1 MTAGP
6 PVASTASGSAAENV
20 VPSAEVSSSF
30 SAPAP
35 PAMRG
40 RRTRSAG
47 RSGGWASNAKH
58 TASSPRLDGQWPRI
72 LRRVSRRRRR
82 RGARPCRLGPA
93 TVVVAALA
101 PALSDRR
108 DDHDD
113 HVARYAVGERRRPGP
128 LRGQVGCPP
137 MSILGNRVARSED
150 PRFITGTATFGE
162 DVELPGMLHATFV
175 RSISPHGRIRSIDTS
190 GVSQVPGARVFT
202 AKSGPGG
209 EAAGAGTTID
219 LPAMPHAMPG
229 LNEKMTRPVIA
240 EDTVRYAGEIV
251 AVVLTEERLQGA
263 DAAEL
268 VVVDI
273 DDLDPVPDP
282 ETAVKG
288 DSLLF
293 PDAGTN
299 VCAALPVEDADA
311 QLFDGCEVVVNAT
324 FRSQRLASCP
334 MECRVAVASWGED
347 GRLEHWASSQTPH
360 ATRDALAGALG
371 VDASQVRVRVP
382 DVGGGFGPK
391 GGASVEDILV
401 AWLAREVGRPV
412 RWAETRSENMVAL
425 GHGRA
430 QHQELTLGGDRDG
443 TLKAYRMKILQD
455 AGAYPDI
462 GAILPMLTKM
472 CASGPY
478 AIPRIDVD
486 ATSVVTNTTPIVPYR
501 GAGRP
506 EATQAIERMIDV
518 YALEAGLDPADVR
531 RTNLIPPD
539 AFPYETA
546 SGARYDTGDYATAL
560 DMALEQARYQDLRA
574 EQRRRR
580 EANEPVQMGIGLSA
594 YIEITNGFAE
604 PEWGGVEITKEGGAA
619 VRTGLGPTGQGHQ
632 TALAMLVS
640 DRLGIPF
647 DQITVRHGDTDL
659 IPRGTGTY
667 GSRSLQAGG
676 AAIDGAAIKVLEKA
690 KEVVADELEASP
702 ADIQLDADR
711 GVFHVAGV
719 PGKSVSWGQLAQTLD
734 ADARLAELAME
745 EDFKPPAP
753 TWPFGAHVAV
763 VEVDTETGKVRLVR
777 MVCVDDCGVILNP
790 LLVDGQR
797 HGGIAQG
804 VAQALMEEFAYDEA
818 GNPQTD
824 NFVTYSPISA
834 AELPAFE
841 LHAMETPTP
850 VNPLGAKGIGESTT
864 IGSTSAAHN
873 AVIDALTPLGVR
885 DVEMPTTS
893 QRVWRAI
900 EAAAGNGPA
909 VGRNGG
915 AAE

>member
-1 MTAGP
+1 MITPGP
-6 PVASTASGSAAENV
+6 SASGDSASAAENA
-20 VPSAEVSSSF
+20 VPSAEVSSST

-40 RRTRSAG
+40 TTRSAG
-47 RSGGWASNAKH
+47 SSGGRASNAKH
-58 TASSPRLDGQWPRI
+58 TAHSPRTVTAIAPRI
-72 LRRVSRRRRR
+72 LSSPPRPPRLPGHPSAPRVGR
-82 RGARPCRLGPA
+82 
-93 TVVVAALA
+93 
-101 PALSDRR
+101 
-108 DDHDD
+108 
-113 HVARYAVGERRRPGP
+113 
-128 LRGQVGCPP
+128 
-137 MSILGNRVARSED
+137 MSILGNRVTRSED

-162 DVELPGMLHATFV
+162 DVDLPGALHVTFV
-175 RSISPHGRIRSIDTS
+175 RSISPHARIRSID
-190 GVSQVPGARVFT
+190 VSAVSSVPGAQVFT
-202 AKSGPGG
+202 SASVPGG
-209 EAAGAGTTID
+209 GDAAGADID
-219 LPAMPHAMPG
+219 LPTLPHAMPG
-229 LNEKMTRPVIA
+229 LNESMTRPVIVT
-240 EDTVRYAGEIV
+240 DTVRYAGEIV
-251 AVVLTEERLQGA
+251 AVVVTEDRLRGP

-268 VVVDI
+268 VVVDFE
-273 DDLDPVPDP
+273 DLEPVPDVR
-282 ETAVKG
+282 AAADG
-288 DSLLF
+288 RSLLF
-293 PDAGTN
+293 PGAGTN
-299 VCAALPVEDADA
+299 VCAEFPEENADER
-311 QLFDGCEVVVNAT
+311 LFDDCDVVVTTT
-324 FRSQRLASCP
+324 FTSQRLASCP
-334 MECRVAVASWGED
+334 MECRFAAASWRDD
-347 GRLEHWASSQTPH
+347 GRLTHWAASQTPH
-360 ATRDALAGALG
+360 GTRDALAHAFDL
-371 VDASQVRVRVP
+371 DPAQVRVIVP

-401 AWLAREVGRPV
+401 AWLARRLGRPV
-412 RWAETRSENMVAL
+412 RWTETRSENMVAL

-430 QHQELTLGGDRDG
+430 QHQELTLGGARDG
-443 TLKAYRMKILQD
+443 TLQAYRMRILQD
-455 AGAYPDI
+455 AGAYPDV

-478 AIPRIDVD
+478 AIPRIEVD
-486 ATSVVTNTTPIVPYR
+486 ARSVVTTTTPIVPYR

-518 YALEAGLDPADVR
+518 YALEAGLAPADVR

-546 SGARYDTGDYATAL
+546 SGARYDTGEYAKAL
-560 DMALEQARYQDLRA
+560 DMALEQAGYEELRA

-647 DQITVRHGDTDL
+647 EQITVRHGDTDL

-734 ADARLAELAME
+734 GGDRLAELAME
-745 EDFKPPAP
+745 EDFKPPSP

-818 GNPQTD
+818 GNPVTD

-873 AVIDALTPLGVR
+873 AVIDALIPLGVR
-885 DVEMPTTS
+885 DVAMPTTP
-893 QRVWRAI
+893 QRVWLAI
-900 EAAAGNGPA
+900 QEARTGDG
-909 VGRNGG
+909 GGGG
-915 AAE
+915 APGESRASHPRSPHPPRGAPPYRPPPCPQRRHPAP

>member
-1 MTAGP
+1 
-6 PVASTASGSAAENV
+6 
-20 VPSAEVSSSF
+20 
-30 SAPAP
+30 
-35 PAMRG
+35 
-40 RRTRSAG
+40 
-47 RSGGWASNAKH
+47 
-58 TASSPRLDGQWPRI
+58 
-72 LRRVSRRRRR
+72 
-82 RGARPCRLGPA
+82 
-93 TVVVAALA
+93 
-101 PALSDRR
+101 
-108 DDHDD
+108 
-113 HVARYAVGERRRPGP
+113 
-128 LRGQVGCPP
+128 
-137 MSILGNRVARSED
+137 MSILGNRVTRSED

-162 DVELPGMLHATFV
+162 DVDLPGVMHATFV
-175 RSISPHGRIRSIDTS
+175 RSVLPHARIRSIDTS
-190 GVSQVPGARVFT
+190 AVSSIPGARVFT
-202 AKSGPGG
+202 AAGGPGA
-209 EAAGAGTTID
+209 EAAGQGTTID
-219 LPAMPHAMPG
+219 LPVMPHAMPG

-240 EDTVRYAGEIV
+240 TDTVRYAGEIV
-251 AVVLTEERLQGA
+251 AVVLTEDRLQGP

-268 VVVDI
+268 VVVDY
-273 DDLDPVPDP
+273 DELPAVTAP
-282 ETAVKG
+282 EAAANGET
-288 DSLLF
+288 LLF

-299 VCAALPVEDADA
+299 VCAQFPAEDPDEH
-311 QLFDGCEVVVNAT
+311 LFDDCDVVVTAT

-347 GRLEHWASSQTPH
+347 GRLTHWASSQTPH

-371 VDASQVRVRVP
+371 VDAAQVRVIVP

-391 GGASVEDILV
+391 GGAAVEDIIV
-401 AWLAREVGRPV
+401 AWLAREIGRPV
-412 RWAETRSENMVAL
+412 RWIETRSENMVAL

-430 QHQELTLGGDRDG
+430 QHQKLTLGGDRDG
-443 TLKAYRMKILQD
+443 TLKAYRMEILQD
-455 AGAYPDI
+455 SGAYPDI

-478 AIPRIDVD
+478 AIPKIEVD
-486 ATSVVTNTTPIVPYR
+486 ARSVVTTTTPIVPYR

-560 DMALEQARYQDLRA
+560 DMALEQAGYQDLRA

-604 PEWGGVEITKEGGAA
+604 PEWGGVEITKEGGAT

-676 AAIDGAAIKVLEKA
+676 AAISGAAIKVLEKA

-719 PGKSVSWGQLAQTLD
+719 PGKSVSWGQIAQTLD
-734 ADARLAELAME
+734 GDDRLAELAME
-745 EDFKPPAP
+745 EDFKPPSP

-818 GNPQTD
+818 GNPVTD

-885 DVEMPTTS
+885 DVEMPTTP
-893 QRVWRAI
+893 QRVWLAI
-900 EAAAGNGPA
+900 QGAGGNGQSS
-909 VGRNGG
+909 GRNGG
-915 AAE
+915 ATE

>member
-1 MTAGP
+1 
-6 PVASTASGSAAENV
+6 
-20 VPSAEVSSSF
+20 
-30 SAPAP
+30 
-35 PAMRG
+35 
-40 RRTRSAG
+40 
-47 RSGGWASNAKH
+47 
-58 TASSPRLDGQWPRI
+58 
-72 LRRVSRRRRR
+72 
-82 RGARPCRLGPA
+82 
-93 TVVVAALA
+93 
-101 PALSDRR
+101 
-108 DDHDD
+108 
-113 HVARYAVGERRRPGP
+113 
-128 LRGQVGCPP
+128 
-137 MSILGNRVARSED
+137 MSILGNRVTRTED

-162 DVELPGMLHATFV
+162 DVDLPGLMHATFV
-175 RSISPHGRIRSIDTS
+175 RAISPHARIRSIDTS
-190 GVSQVPGARVFT
+190 AVSEIPGARVFT
-202 AKSGPGG
+202 AKAGPSG
-209 EAAGAGTTID
+209 ETAGAGTTID

-229 LNEKMTRPVIA
+229 LNESMTRPVIA

-251 AVVLTEERLQGA
+251 AVVLTEERLHGP
-263 DAAEL
+263 DAAER
-268 VVVDI
+268 VIVDL
-273 DDLDPVPDP
+273 DDLPPVPDP
-282 ETAVKG
+282 QTALEG
-288 DSLLF
+288 ESLLF
-293 PDAGTN
+293 PEAETN
-299 VCAALPVEDADA
+299 VCAAFPVEEPDGS
-311 QLFDGCEVVVNAT
+311 LFDDCEVVVNAT

-347 GRLEHWASSQTPH
+347 GRLTHWASSQTPH

-371 VDASQVRVRVP
+371 LEASQVRVRVP

-412 RWAETRSENMVAL
+412 KWTETRSENMVAL

-455 AGAYPDI
+455 SGAYPDI

-478 AIPRIDVD
+478 AIPKIEAD

-506 EATQAIERMIDV
+506 EATQAIERIIDV
-518 YALEAGLDPADVR
+518 FALEAGLDPAEVR
-531 RTNLIPPD
+531 RKNLIPSD
-539 AFPYETA
+539 AFPYVTA
-546 SGARYDTGDYATAL
+546 SGAHYDSGDYAKAL
-560 DMALEQARYQDLRA
+560 DLALEHSKYDELRA

-580 EANEPVQMGIGLSA
+580 EGNGATQMGIGLCA

-604 PEWGGVEITKEGGAA
+604 PEWGGVEVTKDGGAT

-647 DQITVRHGDTDL
+647 EQISVQHGDTDI

-676 AAIDGAAIKVLEKA
+676 AAIDGASVKVLDKA
-690 KEVVADELEASP
+690 KEIVADELEASP
-702 ADIQLDADR
+702 ADIQLDAER

-719 PGKSVSWGQLAQTLD
+719 PAKGISWGQLASTLD
-734 ADARLAELAME
+734 DDGRLAELAME
-745 EDFKPPAP
+745 EDFKPNSP
-753 TWPFGAHVAV
+753 TWPFGVHVAV
-763 VEVDTETGKVRLVR
+763 VEVDTETGKVKLVR
-777 MVCVDDCGVILNP
+777 MVCVDDCGVVLNP

-804 VAQALMEEFAYDEA
+804 VAQALMEEFAYDDL
-818 GNPQTD
+818 GNPVTD

-841 LHAMETPTP
+841 LVSMETPTP

-873 AVIDALTPLGVR
+873 AVLDALAPLGVR

-893 QRVWRAI
+893 QRVWLAI
-900 EAAAGNGPA
+900 QEARTGGG
-909 VGRNGG
+909 VGG
-915 AAE
+915 ADRG

>member
-1 MTAGP
+1 
-6 PVASTASGSAAENV
+6 
-20 VPSAEVSSSF
+20 
-30 SAPAP
+30 
-35 PAMRG
+35 
-40 RRTRSAG
+40 
-47 RSGGWASNAKH
+47 
-58 TASSPRLDGQWPRI
+58 
-72 LRRVSRRRRR
+72 
-82 RGARPCRLGPA
+82 
-93 TVVVAALA
+93 
-101 PALSDRR
+101 
-108 DDHDD
+108 
-113 HVARYAVGERRRPGP
+113 
-128 LRGQVGCPP
+128 

-299 VCAALPVEDADA
+299 VCAAFPVEDADA

-455 AGAYPDI
+455 SGAYPDI

-478 AIPRIDVD
+478 AIPKIEVD
-486 ATSVVTNTTPIVPYR
+486 AQSVVTNTTPIVPYR

-506 EATQAIERMIDV
+506 EATQAIERMIDLF
-518 YALEAGLDPADVR
+518 AREAGLDPAEVR
-531 RTNLIPPD
+531 RTNLIPAD
-539 AFPYETA
+539 AFPYATA
-546 SGARYDTGDYATAL
+546 SGAQYDSGDYAKAL
-560 DMALEQARYQDLRA
+560 DLALEHSKYDELRA
-574 EQRRRR
+574 EQKRRDGAVR
-580 EANEPVQMGIGLSA
+580 MGIGLSA

-604 PEWGGVEITKEGGAA
+604 PEWGGIGITKEGGAT

-647 DQITVRHGDTDL
+647 DQITVAHGDTDL

-676 AAIDGAAIKVLEKA
+676 AAIDGAAIKVLDKA
-690 KEVVADELEASP
+690 KELAADELEASP

-711 GVFHVAGV
+711 GAFHVAGV
-719 PGKSVSWGQLAQTLD
+719 PAKTVSWGQLASSLD
-734 ADARLAELAME
+734 EGGRLAELAME
-745 EDFKPPAP
+745 EDFKPPSP
-753 TWPFGAHVAV
+753 TWPFGVHVAV
-763 VEVDTETGKVRLVR
+763 VEVDTETGKVKLVR

-804 VAQALMEEFAYDEA
+804 VAQALMEEFAYDELA
-818 GNPQTD
+818 NPQTD

-841 LHAMETPTP
+841 LVSMETPTP

-873 AVIDALTPLGVR
+873 AVLDALAPLGVR

-893 QRVWRAI
+893 QRVWLAI
-900 EAAAGNGPA
+900 QEARTGDGVAGPDRG
-909 VGRNGG
+909 
-915 AAE
+915 